1 MKSQFE
7 SILNHVN
14 EGILIA
20 NRHGRILLVNPRCC
34 DLFGY
39 TSEELMNLEVESLIP
54 RDKREKHVQHREGFK
69 KHPTNRG
76 MGKNMTLYGLRKDQS
91 IFPVEISLSHYESE
105 GETFVVAFIIDISE
119 RLLFQQNLEIMNEAL
134 KNLNESLEKKV
145 EERTLVLQEAL
156 NDLEKSRD
164 ELEKSWKKEKE
175 LHEMKS
181 RFVSMASHEF
191 RTPLTTILSSV
202 SLLSKYTGEEQEE
215 LRLKHIK
222 RIKNSVFT
230 LTDTLNDVLSLGKL
244 DEGKVE
250 VQIETIRVHDFIH
263 SSLDDIDALLKPN
276 QKFEVNSPSN
286 LFFSTDL
293 SLLHRAFINIVSNA
307 IKFSFEDEAIRID
320 ARLRQSLHGETLV
333 SLSVTNKGIGIPNE
347 EQEKLFDRF
356 YRAKN
361 AGNIEG
367 TGLGLSIVKRCC
379 ELIGADIEWQSEENK
394 ETTFTL
400 LIKHEHEGENISH

>member
-39 TSEELMNLEVESLIP
+39 TSEELMTLEVESLIP
-54 RDKREKHVQHREGFK
+54 RDIREKHVQHREGFK

-119 RLLFQQNLEIMNEAL
+119 RLLFQQNLEKMNEAL

-156 NDLEKSRD
+156 NDLEISRD
-164 ELEKSWKKEKE
+164 ELERSWMKEKE

-202 SLLSKYTGEEQEE
+202 SLLSKYTGEDQEE

-250 VQIETIRVHDFIH
+250 VQIETIHIRDFIY
-263 SSLDDIDALLKPN
+263 SSLDEIESLLKPN
-276 QKFEVNSPSN
+276 QKFEVNASKN
-286 LFFSTDL
+286 LWCSADL

>member
-1 MKSQFE
+1 
-7 SILNHVN
+7 
-14 EGILIA
+14 
-20 NRHGRILLVNPRCC
+20 
-34 DLFGY
+34 
-39 TSEELMNLEVESLIP
+39 
-54 RDKREKHVQHREGFK
+54 
-69 KHPTNRG
+69 
-76 MGKNMTLYGLRKDQS
+76 
-91 IFPVEISLSHYESE
+91 
-105 GETFVVAFIIDISE
+105 
-119 RLLFQQNLEIMNEAL
+119 
-134 KNLNESLEKKV
+134 
-145 EERTLVLQEAL
+145 
-156 NDLEKSRD
+156 
-164 ELEKSWKKEKE
+164 
-175 LHEMKS
+175 MKS

-202 SLLSKYTGEEQEE
+202 SLLSKYTGEDQEE

-250 VQIETIRVHDFIH
+250 VQIETIHIRDFIY
-263 SSLDDIDALLKPN
+263 SSLDEIESLLKPN
-276 QKFEVNSPSN
+276 QKFEVNASKN
-286 LFFSTDL
+286 LWCSADL

-361 AGNIEG
+361 AGNVEG

>member
-20 NRHGRILLVNPRCC
+20 NRHGRILLVNRRCC